1 MLYTSGCLRN
11 RVKCGVEV
19 AHSLR
24 WTSEVCLLSSTGIPW
39 FLFLVSALHAVSC
52 REEKSSCSRQQ
63 RTVNHDLLIWT
74 SLCFFFSNLYFS
86 GLCHS
91 HIPKLKDRSP
101 IVCIPA
107 ASPPLSILC
116 LCSPGLWQS
125 LAGWHVSPGSLP
137 SQIWPQCWFNTRSQ
151 FKGDEVYFIER
162 VWYQLLTPETLFP
175 CGLPRKTTPAVFH
188 KSCYRKGL
196 RGVPARVDWP
206 PT

>member
-1 MLYTSGCLRN
+1 MWRGGCPFAQMDLWGLSAFLN
-11 RVKCGVEV
+11 RDPVVPVPGFSITRCLLPRGEKFLFQAAEDSNSWLANMNQFVF
-19 AHSLR
+19 
-24 WTSEVCLLSSTGIPW
+24 VCL
-39 FLFLVSALHAVSC
+39 
-52 REEKSSCSRQQ
+52 
-63 RTVNHDLLIWT
+63 
-74 SLCFFFSNLYFS
+74 FFFFFPNLYFS

-151 FKGDEVYFIER
+151 FKGDEVYFIEH
-162 VWYQLLTPETLFP
+162 VWYRLLTPEMLFP